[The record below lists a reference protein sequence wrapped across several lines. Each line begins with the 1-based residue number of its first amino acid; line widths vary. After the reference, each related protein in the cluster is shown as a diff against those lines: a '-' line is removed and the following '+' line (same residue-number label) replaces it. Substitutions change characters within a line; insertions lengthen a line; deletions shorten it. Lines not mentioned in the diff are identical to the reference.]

1 MVTAT
6 TTAAE
11 SDHKHTHRTNTLTL
25 TLTYSQPGKD
35 LPCLSWPPPLLLARL
50 KLPARAGSET
60 EAEEVDGPSTT
71 EAKGEEEV
79 VGTPPLVVLWLFVQ
93 LLVVLA
99 AEVDCTKGELL
110 SVLLL
115 LAMTMSSVV
124 AEEVGATEL
133 LSRRCAFEGL

>member
-6 TTAAE
+6 TTAAAE

-25 TLTYSQPGKD
+25 TNAQPAKD

-110 SVLLL
+110 SVLPL

-133 LSRRCAFEGL
+133 LSRRCVFEGL